1 MVKGWSNEELRAS
14 VEAYRWMGKQQEA
27 GFGFKK
33 KQVYEELAIRF
44 GRTAKAFEY
53 RMQNISAVLDELNLP
68 WIPGLKPAKNVGT
81 DMKAKLIQYV
91 QDTEFMSANA
101 IDDLEGRLEWEKALA
116 AVTQLGG
123 NASRKQV
130 EDWIRS
136 RDPGYNKKNL
146 TDLYM
151 MAVNSPARTGYSQNR
166 KPRRTD
172 EGNRYD
178 KLFKVGEGIFDIYDP
193 AKHGIWEIY
202 SDALSGSRQG
212 VSIRRISSP
221 MEGALAVAEKNAEQ
235 TAAFDPTDVA
245 DARRRVSADIVRRR
259 GQPAFRKTLL
269 DAYGNACAITGCS
282 LPAVLEAAHVLPYKG
297 DHTNVVSNGLLLR
310 ADIHTLFDLGL
321 IAIQSERMVVRVS
334 PELENTEYG
343 RLDGSPLRFPKQN
356 SQRVSQDALDW
367 HWNHR
372 SWCD

>member
-1 MVKGWSNEELRAS
+1 MAKGWSDEELIAAID
-14 VEAYRWMGKQQEA
+14 AYRWMAKQHKGE
-27 GFGFKK
+27 FGYTKK
-33 KQVYEELAIRF
+33 RVYQGLAAKF

-81 DMKAKLIQYV
+81 DVKAKIIQFV
-91 QDTEFMSANA
+91 QDSELQNSTA
-101 IDDLEGRLEWEKALA
+101 IDGLEGRLEWEKALA
-116 AVTQLGG
+116 AVIQLGG
-123 NASRKQV
+123 NVSRKQV
-130 EDWIRS
+130 GDWIRA

-166 KPRRTD
+166 RPRRTD

-178 KLFKVGEGIFDIYDP
+178 MLFKVGEGLFDIYDP
-193 AKHGIWEIY
+193 SKHGVWEIY
-202 SDALSGSRQG
+202 SDALSGSRHG

-221 MEGALAVAEKNAEQ
+221 MESALAVAERNAEQ

-259 GQPAFRKTLL
+259 GQPAFRKALL

-282 LPAVLEAAHVLPYKG
+282 VPAVLEAAHVLPYKG

-321 IAIQSERMVVRVS
+321 ITIQSERMVVRVS
-334 PELENTEYG
+334 PELDNAEYG
-343 RLDGSPLRFPKQN
+343 KLDGSPLRLPKQN

-372 SWCD
+372 SW